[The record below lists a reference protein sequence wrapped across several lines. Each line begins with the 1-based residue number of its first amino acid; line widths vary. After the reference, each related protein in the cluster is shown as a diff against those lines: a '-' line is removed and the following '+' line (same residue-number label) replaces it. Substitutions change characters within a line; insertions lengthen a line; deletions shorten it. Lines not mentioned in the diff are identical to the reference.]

1 MKLNWLPVVAVI
13 VLVASV
19 ATAPAAAADTPAK
32 GVVNINTAT
41 AQQLQLLP
49 RIGPST
55 AERIIDFRTANG
67 PFKKVD
73 ELLAVRGIGE
83 KSMAN
88 LRPYVV
94 TDGKTT
100 LTEKVRLPRSNGS
113 KAGG

>member
-1 MKLNWLPVVAVI
+1 MKLHLLPVVVVLALIAAV
-13 VLVASV
+13 
-19 ATAPAAAADTPAK
+19 AAAGSTESTPA

-55 AERIIDFRTANG
+55 ADRIIEFRKANG
-67 PFKKVD
+67 PFKKVE
-73 ELLAVRGIGE
+73 ELQAVRGIGE
-83 KSMAN
+83 KSLAN

-100 LTEKVRLPRSNGS
+100 LTEKVRLPRSNS
-113 KAGG
+113 STKGG

>member
-1 MKLNWLPVVAVI
+1 MKLHLLPVVV
-13 VLVASV
+13 VLALI
-19 ATAPAAAADTPAK
+19 ATAAAAGSTESTPT

-55 AERIIDFRTANG
+55 ADRIIEFRKANG
-67 PFKKVD
+67 PFKKAE
-73 ELLAVRGIGE
+73 ELRAVRGIGE
-83 KSMAN
+83 KSLDN

-100 LTEKVRLPRSNGS
+100 LTEKVRLPRSNS
-113 KAGG
+113 STKGG

>member
-1 MKLNWLPVVAVI
+1 MKLRRLPGVV
-13 VLVASV
+13 VLALAALT
-19 ATAPAAAADTPAK
+19 ATVGGTEPTAK

-55 AERIIDFRTANG
+55 AERIIEFRTANG
-67 PFKKVD
+67 PFKTVE

-83 KSMAN
+83 KSLAN
-88 LRPYVV
+88 LKPYVA

-100 LTEKVRLPRSNGS
+100 LTNKVRLPRSNTPT
-113 KAGG
+113 KGG

>member
-1 MKLNWLPVVAVI
+1 MRLHLLPAVV
-13 VLVASV
+13 VLALIASTTI
-19 ATAPAAAADTPAK
+19 AGSTESTAK

-55 AERIIDFRTANG
+55 AERIIEFRTANG
-67 PFKKVD
+67 PFKKVE

-83 KSMAN
+83 KSLAN
-88 LRPYVV
+88 LLPYVV

-100 LTEKVRLPRSNGS
+100 LTNKVRLPRSTTS
-113 KAGG
+113 KTGG